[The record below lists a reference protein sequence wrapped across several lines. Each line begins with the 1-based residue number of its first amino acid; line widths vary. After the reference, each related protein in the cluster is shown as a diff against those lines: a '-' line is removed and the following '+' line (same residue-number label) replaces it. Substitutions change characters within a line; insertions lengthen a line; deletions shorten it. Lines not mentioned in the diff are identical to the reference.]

1 MNTYAELA
9 SLCLLAARTETLKK
23 LIFSRPNDGDINRAT
38 GVLCRVGGQ
47 VVLQIETLHS
57 DHKATHENLPLNRE
71 TEDILSVRF
80 TRFSQI
86 NLLTTGGDCE
96 FRRTKKG
103 AELIL
108 GADKLRRRL
117 LDDINLETVTIGGN
131 DKEKKRILTGKEP
144 FLMHLGVADA
154 NGRIYDKKQAKFRQI
169 NRFLELIA
177 DILPALPKEEI
188 RIVDLCCGKSYLSFA
203 VYHYFANVL
212 GFSVSMTGVDL
223 KPDVIDYC
231 QDVAENLHFDGL
243 EFLCGDVG
251 AYETADEPDLVISLH
266 ACDTATDLVLERAL
280 DFEAKVILATPC
292 CHHELNHNLNCPALD
307 FIAQHSMLRQKFCDA
322 ATDAL
327 RLKWL
332 EANGYDV
339 TALELID
346 PDDTPKN
353 IMLRAIRRPTAGEN
367 TPAEV
372 RAIAEYKAARDF
384 LMGPPQKTA
393 KKKK

>member
-23 LIFSRPNDGDINRAT
+23 LVFSRPIDGDITKAS
-38 GVLCRVGGQ
+38 GILCRVGGN

-57 DHKATHENLPLNRE
+57 DHKATHENLPLSRE
-71 TEDILSVRF
+71 TENILAARF
-80 TRFSQI
+80 SRFSQV

-103 AELIL
+103 TEILL

-117 LDDINLETVTIGGN
+117 SESAAPEAVTIGGN
-131 DKEKKRILTGKEP
+131 DKEKKRILDGTEP
-144 FLMHLGVADA
+144 FLAKLGVSDK

-177 DILPALPKEEI
+177 DVLPALPEGRI
-188 RIVDLCCGKSYLSFA
+188 RILDLCCGKSYLSFA
-203 VYHYFANVL
+203 VYHYFANIL
-212 GFSVSMTGVDL
+212 NREVSMTGVDL

-231 QDVAENLHFDGL
+231 QDVAENLGFSGL
-243 EFLCGDVG
+243 EFLCGNV
-251 AYETADEPDLVISLH
+251 ARYETDDKPDLVISLH

-280 DFEAKVILATPC
+280 SLGAKVILATPC
-292 CHHELNHNLNCPALD
+292 CHHELNHKLNCPTMD
-307 FIAQHSMLRQKFCDA
+307 FIARHSMLRQKFCDA

-327 RLKWL
+327 RLLWL
-332 EANGYDV
+332 EAHGYEV
-339 TALELID
+339 AALELID

-353 IMLRAIRRPTAGEN
+353 IMLRAIRRRTVDSAALEF
-367 TPAEV
+367 AL
-372 RAIAEYKAARDF
+372 AEYQATRRF
-384 LMGPPQKTA
+384 LLGEEVQE
-393 KKKK
+393 